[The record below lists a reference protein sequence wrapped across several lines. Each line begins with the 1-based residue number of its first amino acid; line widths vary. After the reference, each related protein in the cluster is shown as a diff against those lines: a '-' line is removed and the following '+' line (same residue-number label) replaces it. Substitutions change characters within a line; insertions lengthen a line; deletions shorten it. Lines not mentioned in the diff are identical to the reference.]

1 MKLGAFLKQY
11 LKQSLQVF
19 KHPKQMLPTIILTVV
34 WIALGILQIK
44 LKESLPM
51 KVLNFLTYAQ
61 GGLYGGIFGAIG
73 GILGKVVVAAFVNA
87 LIVPL
92 FMGKKPFAQMAGG
105 WKELLQN
112 IGFQSK
118 SAVAP
123 LLKGFGAALL
133 IYILF
138 NTTARLENSMA
149 GIMAAVSLALAMGK
163 KSGFMWELAISYA
176 NTVSKGKKLNYQSI
190 LRALTGMTLGFALA
204 VALTA
209 VAPNLVSLLGIVALI
224 VGWIMGKGTK
234 KEAVSTMAVV
244 LLCLL
249 PQWEMRA
256 QTNMDDLVNAFSS
269 IIPDAPTGAKGD
281 DSEGVWVLKD
291 IKTEVKSEG
300 TRQVWFTPTT
310 VYNLQITDNTKISF
324 DFREEKADGESGHC
338 TSTISPVKGP
348 YAPGEELCMNFSGSK
363 EHPDITAFGHICALW
378 DNVHGIDNAI
388 TKQGYCCLIFPH
400 PDDVFA
406 DHFEF
411 TFTVTICDAYVS
423 MKYIFEW
430 DEATPMSLQEISDIL
445 WWMTGGEGEHAPEEW
460 TIAIAVIGGF
470 GGAIGAGLG
479 GGVGGGSVPGGG
491 GEPPLSPEEQEWLRW
506 QKEVDDRRKRYVKD
520 NPDGTRTVVDP
531 ATGKEQT
538 LYPNYGENGEQSGWK
553 NENDTPYSE
562 ESLDEWLDWRE
573 RNSSAFAQDNATAE
587 WNRADQRAQNDARN
601 AADAERGSST
611 EADKHKK
618 EGELIK
624 AQRKREDYVEK
635 IGNKYLTHY
644 KSSNLKE
651 QIKAVRRDILSER
664 NEANKEYAGA
674 IRAEGAAQELINQT
688 QLVQDCC
695 DTIINV
701 GATMTGPAGARVRD
715 AYNIAK
721 GAAGRGSEAFA
732 TGGSVKD
739 IVKSAGAGAVEGS
752 IDVLGDHVED
762 MVGLTSLEGVGKKAT
777 TYAGQSFFAGAKAVV
792 SGAIDGK
799 TPKEIV
805 NDAKEAAAKKAI
817 NNLYGELVDAAGNK
831 LVSKQTQKWVKDG
844 EYTKNAGEDIVKKIE
859 KLQGGTEI
867 ATTVLKESTGN
878 KVSDIIYDE
887 GGVLDWT
894 TEKGREAVKWTSAK
908 KQALINTAKEYGKK
922 HGKK

>member
-44 LKESLPM
+44 LKENLPM

-138 NTTARLENSMA
+138 NATARLENSMA

-209 VAPNLVSLLGIVALI
+209 VAPNLVSLLGIVSLI

-256 QTNMDDLVNAFSS
+256 QTNMDDFVNPFSS

-300 TRQVWFTPTT
+300 TSQVWNTPTT

-348 YAPGEELCMNFSGSK
+348 YAPGEKLCMGFSGSQ
-363 EHPDITAFGHICALW
+363 EHPKITAFGHICALW
-378 DNVHGIDNAI
+378 DNVHGPENAVI
-388 TKQGYCCLIFPH
+388 TQAYCCLTFPS
-400 PDDVFA
+400 PDDA
-406 DHFEF
+406 PGGRYEF
-411 TFTVTICDAYVS
+411 TFTVTILDAYVS

-430 DEATPMSLQEISDIL
+430 DEGNEILVAPDWVKEL
-445 WWMTGGEGEHAPEEW
+445 LGDEGEHANEVW
-460 TIAIAVIGGF
+460 TVFVSLVGGLMGGGLL
-470 GGAIGAGLG
+470 GGAGGAAAG
-479 GGVGGGSVPGGG
+479 GAAGGG
-491 GEPPLSPEEQEWLRW
+491 GLFPDGPGFLSPEDE
-506 QKEVDDRRKRYVKD
+506 RRRRFLKD
-520 NPDGTRTVVDP
+520 NDDGTRTMEDP
-531 ATGKEQT
+531 ATGKQYT
-538 LYPNYGENGEQSGWK
+538 LYPTYDEDGNQTGWK
-553 NENDTPYSE
+553 NENDTPYDE
-562 ESLDEWLDWRE
+562 AGIDEWLDWRE
-573 RNSSAFAQDNATAE
+573 RNGSAFSQDNATAE
-587 WNRADQRAQNDARN
+587 QNLKDWRDRN
-601 AADAERGSST
+601 EELRGYD
-611 EADKHKK
+611 EKEYKKK
-618 EGELIK
+618 EEAIA
-624 AQRKREDYVEK
+624 AQRKRDDYIDK
-635 IGNKYLTHY
+635 IANKYFVDLTSIEY
-644 KSSNLKE
+644 GKGTAKE
-651 QIKAVRRDILSER
+651 KEKAKIKAVRKGINEMKKEALQKYREMAGVEEGLSILIAQTELVQRVCDSTITIGAQVVPGGKTVQTYYSMAKNGLGR
-664 NEANKEYAGA
+664 GFEAHASGGSFAKGLAAGSV
-674 IRAEGAAQELINQT
+674 EGALEVAQN
-688 QLVQDCC
+688 
-695 DTIINV
+695 N
-701 GATMTGPAGARVRD
+701 A
-715 AYNIAK
+715 
-721 GAAGRGSEAFA
+721 
-732 TGGSVKD
+732 
-739 IVKSAGAGAVEGS
+739 
-752 IDVLGDHVED
+752 DVLGDAAGSKMAEYGIQ
-762 MVGLTSLEGVGKKAT
+762 VGSGV
-777 TYAGQSFFAGAKAVV
+777 
-792 SGAIDGK
+792 
-799 TPKEIV
+799 
-805 NDAKEAAAKKAI
+805 AKEVFSGWYEGKSVKETAKGVLGNAS
-817 NNLYGELVDAAGNK
+817 GEFIK
-831 LVSKQTQKWVKDG
+831 
-844 EYTKNAGEDIVKKIE
+844 
-859 KLQGGTEI
+859 I
-867 ATTVLKESTGN
+867 ATGKVIGKGMEGAPTKYVEIGEGMSETFNTSYDVTTTLLKN
-878 KVSDIIYDE
+878 
-887 GGVLDWT
+887 
-894 TEKGREAVKWTSAK
+894 
-908 KQALINTAKEYGKK
+908 
-922 HGKK
+922 